1 MANIVRRNEGAQ
13 QPQHP
18 ALASRG
24 WDPFEI
30 MREML
35 TLEPLR
41 QLGMHPHLGRM
52 QFMPTFD
59 VKETGDRYIFKAD
72 LPGLRDSDVE
82 ISLDNNRL
90 TISGHRD
97 AEEVNESDRY
107 YAVER
112 SHGSFNRSFT
122 LPTGIDGDKVTA
134 ELKDGVLMIEVPK
147 APEAQPRKV
156 QVKGGAGKTGPKA

>member
-1 MANIVRRNEGAQ
+1 MANIVRRNEGT

-18 ALASRG
+18 ALATRG

-35 TLEPLR
+35 SLDPLR
-41 QLGMHPHLGRM
+41 QLGMQPHLGRM
-52 QFMPTFD
+52 QQFMPSFD
-59 VKETGDRYIFKAD
+59 VRETGDRYIFKAD
-72 LPGLRDSDVE
+72 LPGLRDNDVE

-90 TISGHRD
+90 TISGHRE

-112 SHGSFNRSFT
+112 TWGSFNRSFT

-134 ELKDGVLMIEVPK
+134 ELKDGVLLVEVPK

-156 QVKGGAGKTGPKA
+156 QVKGGSGKTGPKA

>member
-1 MANIVRRNEGAQ
+1 MANIVRRNEGTT

-18 ALASRG
+18 VATRG

-35 TLEPLR
+35 ALEPLR
-41 QLGMHPHLGRM
+41 QLGMQPHLGRLQ
-52 QFMPTFD
+52 QFMPSFD
-59 VKETGDRYIFKAD
+59 VRETGDRYIFKAD

-90 TISGHRD
+90 TISGHRE
-97 AEEVNESDRY
+97 AEEVNESDKY

-112 SHGSFNRSFT
+112 STGSFHRSFT

-134 ELKDGVLMIEVPK
+134 ELKDGVLMVEVPK

-156 QVKGGAGKTGPKA
+156 QLKGGSKAGPKA